1 MGADL
6 NYTGIGRRG
15 LSWHV
20 AEKMKIP
27 KTAANPLLI
36 EEGWTRPQEN
46 IAEGIL

>member
-6 NYTGIGRRG
+6 NYNGIGSRR
-15 LSWHV
+15 LSWRV
-20 AEKMKIP
+20 AEKMRIP
-27 KTAANPLLI
+27 KTAASPLLI